1 MTNTRLLGLLVV
13 FNIVL
18 SVACIKG
25 ADAQDVVTGYGVVCD
40 TPQQVERYISS
51 SDTKATLAKINEEQP
66 HSCELKDVAFYLGG
80 IVKTISNEEGLWE
93 ITKILVVAVRTGM
106 GVQEIHPSPEYTAF
120 LKSKA
125 TPINITPEND
135 QWEHSPYHQWYK
147 AQELTPAA
155 KQRFK
160 IDKCCDNA
168 EVVRTDFRVDR
179 SGKQDQ
185 WWWLDG
191 NEWRQIP
198 DYIIHWGEHAPDKR
212 PTLFIWNGKTTCFF
226 PPEEGI

>member
-1 MTNTRLLGLLVV
+1 MTDTRLLGLLVV
-13 FNIVL
+13 LNIVL
-18 SVACIKG
+18 SLAYIKG
-25 ADAQDVVTGYGVVCD
+25 AEAQDVVTGYGLVCD

-51 SDTKATLAKINEEQP
+51 ADTKATLAQINEEQP
-66 HSCELKDVAFYLGG
+66 QSCELKDVAFYLGG
-80 IVKTISNEEGLWE
+80 VVKKMSNDEGLWE
-93 ITKILVVAVRTGM
+93 ITKILVVAVRTRM
-106 GVQEIHPSPEYTAF
+106 GVHEIQPSPEYTAF

-125 TPINITPEND
+125 TPINITSEDD
-135 QWEHSPYHQWYK
+135 QWANSPYHQWYK
-147 AQELTPAA
+147 AQELTPA
-155 KQRFK
+155 
-160 IDKCCDNA
+160 
-168 EVVRTDFRVDR
+168 DR

-198 DYIIHWGEHAPDKR
+198 DYIIHWGEHAPDKQ